1 MIKKFIVILVVV
13 VGIAGALLKWEDN
26 RERNRA
32 AAQAAAAAA
41 ARARAQAVTHVNVP
55 HSDALNYNPF
65 ATPGTSAKS
74 K

>member
-1 MIKKFIVILVVV
+1 MTKKFIVILVVV

-26 RERNRA
+26 RERSRA
-32 AAQAAAAAA
+32 AAQAAAAAD
-41 ARARAQAVTHVNVP
+41 RARAQAVTHINVP

>member
-26 RERNRA
+26 RERDKA
-32 AAQAAAAAA
+32 AAQAAAAA

>member
-26 RERNRA
+26 RERDRA
-32 AAQAAAAAA
+32 AAQAAAAA
-41 ARARAQAVTHVNVP
+41 RARAQTVTHVNVP

>member
-26 RERNRA
+26 RERSRA
-32 AAQAAAAAA
+32 AAQAAAAD
-41 ARARAQAVTHVNVP
+41 RARAQAVTHINVP

>member
-26 RERNRA
+26 RERDRA
-32 AAQAAAAAA
+32 AAQAAASA

>member
-26 RERNRA
+26 RERDRA
-32 AAQAAAAAA
+32 AAQAAAAA
-41 ARARAQAVTHVNVP
+41 RARAQTVTHVNVP

-65 ATPGTSAKS
+65 ATPGTSAES

>member
-1 MIKKFIVILVVV
+1 MSKKFIVILVVV

-32 AAQAAAAAA
+32 AAQAAAAA
-41 ARARAQAVTHVNVP
+41 RARAQAVTHVNVP

-74 K
+74 Q

>member
-26 RERNRA
+26 RERDRA

-41 ARARAQAVTHVNVP
+41 RARAQTVTHVP

>member
-26 RERNRA
+26 RERSRA
-32 AAQAAAAAA
+32 AAQAAAAA
-41 ARARAQAVTHVNVP
+41 ARARAQAVTHINVP

>member
-1 MIKKFIVILVVV
+1 MIKKFIVILVVF

-26 RERNRA
+26 RERSRA
-32 AAQAAAAAA
+32 AAQAAAAAD
-41 ARARAQAVTHVNVP
+41 RARAQAVTHINVP

-74 K
+74 Q

>member
-13 VGIAGALLKWEDN
+13 VGIAGTLLKWEDK
-26 RERNRA
+26 RERDRA
-32 AAQAAAAAA
+32 AAQAAAA

>member
-32 AAQAAAAAA
+32 AAQAAAAA
-41 ARARAQAVTHVNVP
+41 RARAQAVTHVNVP